1 MWNLLIL
8 PMLLSTCI
16 LKVAISWVSK
26 ISSVENCG
34 ALPLNGGIFNWQ
46 FFFNKTSLIVKPL
59 SAITLSFS
67 SNKSIKPDDI
77 VSSLSEVFPGQSS
90 DTNDITPDGVIP
102 TKNFTVVSQM
112 VLVIWK
118 SQTLVNK
125 ARRFLN
131 INFCTINNDSNWRV
145 SLLNEGGIVL
155 WTISRDGKGLRH
167 FNSCQSKQIHEE
179 KYFEKVLSEIWKRSA
194 ISLVKSPTRSLIS
207 TANSWSIRSKDP
219 ADARLRSEDWSVFG
233 PDQYFILSAFGRK
246 IL

>member
-1 MWNLLIL
+1 
-8 PMLLSTCI
+8 
-16 LKVAISWVSK
+16 
-26 ISSVENCG
+26 
-34 ALPLNGGIFNWQ
+34 
-46 FFFNKTSLIVKPL
+46 
-59 SAITLSFS
+59 
-67 SNKSIKPDDI
+67 
-77 VSSLSEVFPGQSS
+77 
-90 DTNDITPDGVIP
+90 
-102 TKNFTVVSQM
+102 M

-125 ARRFLN
+125 ARRFFN